1 MSQVNNNNNNKQSI
15 FKNKKVRAAVLA
27 ILIAL
32 GSCFGYFG
40 MSEGAYEKVVAYVS
54 EIAFDFIDK
63 QITEENQVQNVSVDN
78 NDNTENNT
86 EKNELTSESK

>member
-40 MSEGAYEKVVAYVS
+40 MSEGAYEAC
-54 EIAFDFIDK
+54 AAQFP
-63 QITEENQVQNVSVDN
+63 QICHMIRVEA
-78 NDNTENNT
+78 
-86 EKNELTSESK
+86 